1 MGFSGGCSCG
11 AVSYSIRAEPVRAFQ
26 CQCRDC
32 QRDSGGGHSSVFVFP
47 RHALELAGEVREIA
61 RTSDRGA
68 TKHKGFC
75 PICGV
80 AIYNKPDKFPDLIG
94 VYVGSLD
101 DASTQARRRVLRGT
115 WIRMGLPRSGC
126 PEVAGMAHGL
136 GSKPR
141 THEPIPCVRTTTQ
154 LRAPALICPSL
165 ASARS
170 LGNQRPRNDG
180 GNWGASLAMTSG

>member
-11 AVSYSIRAEPVRAFQ
+11 AVSYTIRAEPVRGFQ

-32 QRDSGGGHSSVFVFP
+32 QRDSGGGHSSVLVFP

-80 AIYNKPDKFPDLIG
+80 AIYNKPDKFADLIG

-101 DASTQARRRVLRGT
+101 DASTFKPGAVFYAARGYAWDFLDPDVPK
-115 WIRMGLPRSGC
+115 LP
-126 PEVAGMAHGL
+126 EW
-136 GSKPR
+136 R
-141 THEPIPCVRTTTQ
+141 T
-154 LRAPALICPSL
+154 
-165 ASARS
+165 
-170 LGNQRPRNDG
+170 D
-180 GNWGASLAMTSG
+180 